1 LNGSDLTLQQLAGLS
16 TLIIAVA
23 TVVYVVF
30 TILLWRATKR
40 SADAAKC
47 SADAAKASSEAAIAT
62 VTQMRNTAEQ
72 QLRAYVCVDSATL
85 KFPQPNVPEA
95 QVHFKNCGQTPAYH
109 VRGWIHTWFGEYPLK
124 EVLPTAPDDLRKG
137 TETLAP
143 GRRSIFVA
151 PQKPP
156 LPPQYLAL
164 LGSDKFTLYVYGEI
178 RYRDIFGK
186 ERRTQYRL
194 LHGGSESVRK
204 IMAKDG
210 SEQWLLKPD
219 TEGNET
225 S

>member
-1 LNGSDLTLQQLAGLS
+1 MLQQLTGLS
-16 TLIIAVA
+16 TLVIAVA
-23 TVVYVVF
+23 TVVYVIFTVF
-30 TILLWRATKR
+30 LWRQTKR

-47 SADAAKASSEAAIAT
+47 SADAARASAEAATAT
-62 VTQMRNTAEQ
+62 VTEMRDTAEK

-85 KFPQPNVPEA
+85 KFPQPDIPEA
-95 QVHFKNCGQTPAYH
+95 QVHFRNSGQTPAYN

-124 EVLPTAPDDLRKG
+124 EALPNAPDDLRKG

-164 LGSDKFTLYVYGEI
+164 LGTDKFTLYVYGEI

-186 ERRTQYRL
+186 ERSTQYRL
-194 LHGGSESVRK
+194 IHGGTEGVRN
-204 IMAKDG
+204 IMGKDG
-210 SEQWLLKPD
+210 SAQWLLKPD
-219 TEGNET
+219 IEGNET